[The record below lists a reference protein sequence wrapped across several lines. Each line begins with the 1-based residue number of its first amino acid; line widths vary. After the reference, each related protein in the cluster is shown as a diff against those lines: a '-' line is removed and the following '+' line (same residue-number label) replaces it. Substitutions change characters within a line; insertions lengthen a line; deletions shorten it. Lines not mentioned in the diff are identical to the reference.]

1 MKIKRILTVFVCF
14 ILLMSVCTGVNAA
27 DTMATLQEKQ
37 QQLNA
42 SIKENER
49 LLADMGDSAKDT
61 EKYLEL
67 YDEKMRAQEELLDS
81 LNEQIRLLEADI
93 SAKEAD
99 IKKTEQA
106 VVVGISKFKAR
117 IRAIY
122 VSGNDSLASVLTG
135 ATSFYDILAA
145 LEFIERV
152 AENDN
157 AMIDDL
163 NIQIEALEI
172 QREDLNQNHA
182 DLENVIAEAETEKIR
197 LKETYDGHAETL
209 AMQQAMIEDYK
220 DNAAELEQQQAAVEQ
235 EIEAFIKAEQERL
248 AREEAERKAA
258 EEAARK
264 AALEAGKNFESD
276 DSGKYTSYSDTG
288 FIWPV
293 PTVRN
298 TSDGYGNRWI
308 VEEQRNNFHKGL
320 DITKPGCKGE
330 TIVASAGGTVIQASD
345 SGNGY
350 GKCVII
356 DHGNKI
362 STLYAHMSKTAVS
375 VGQVVEQGETLGYIG
390 STGNS
395 YGNHLHFEVRVN
407 GQHTDPTE
415 YIGHGE

>member
-1 MKIKRILTVFVCF
+1 L
-14 ILLMSVCTGVNAA
+14 
-27 DTMATLQEKQ
+27 
-37 QQLNA
+37 
-42 SIKENER
+42 
-49 LLADMGDSAKDT
+49 GDSAKAT
-61 EKYLEL
+61 EEYLTL
-67 YDEKMRAQEELLDS
+67 YDEKMRNQEALLES
-81 LNEQIRLLEADI
+81 LNGQITILEADI
-93 SAKEAD
+93 TQKETD
-99 IKKTEQA
+99 INNTEQA
-106 VVVGISKFKAR
+106 VEAGIAQFKAR

-122 VSGNDSLASVLTG
+122 VSGNDSLASVLAG

-145 LEFIERV
+145 VEFIERV

-163 NIQIEALEI
+163 NEQIAALEV
-172 QREDLNQNHA
+172 QRDDLNQNHI

-209 AMQQAMIEDYK
+209 AMQQALIDDYK
-220 DNAAELEQQQAAVEQ
+220 NNAAELERQQENVER
-235 EIEAFIKAEQERL
+235 EIEEFIKAEQERL
-248 AREEAERKAA
+248 AREEEARRAA

-264 AALEAGKNFESD
+264 AALEAGKNFETD
-276 DSGKYTSYSDTG
+276 DSGNYVSYSDTG

-330 TIVASAGGTVIQASD
+330 PIVASAGGTVIQASD

-350 GKCVII
+350 GKCVIL

-362 STLYAHMSKTAVS
+362 STLYAHMSQTAVT